1 MGRALHYNSTLC
13 ELNMRL
19 NRLGD
24 MGGRVLLDGLVQ
36 NTTLTSINLS
46 RYNGLPII
54 HHTPVHPITLTRTLT
69 PTLTLTLI
77 LPLTLTLTLT
87 LTPTPTPH

>member
-1 MGRALHYNSTLC
+1 MQIYGEGGLLLGRALHYNSTLC
-13 ELNMRL
+13 ELDMRL

-46 RYNGLPII
+46 RLACF
-54 HHTPVHPITLTRTLT
+54 HTMGVTHTCGCVRVCA
-69 PTLTLTLI
+69 
-77 LPLTLTLTLT
+77 
-87 LTPTPTPH
+87 